1 MERMRQKQKIN
12 DGISITQGEIKKN
25 EAIDWEE
32 NDNLNKVT
40 KSCIRFTQKNFS
52 FEEYL
57 DDRAKKDAKF
67 VSLNEEVE
75 KPENDEANQNEQ
87 EEAGS
92 EFSFSED
99 GDTKESNGKFE
110 WNRKM
115 AQKFY
120 DTTKTEITT
129 RLINGALER
138 EQANVHS
145 QPVPENANMEI

>member
-1 MERMRQKQKIN
+1 
-12 DGISITQGEIKKN
+12 
-25 EAIDWEE
+25 
-32 NDNLNKVT
+32 
-40 KSCIRFTQKNFS
+40 
-52 FEEYL
+52 
-57 DDRAKKDAKF
+57 
-67 VSLNEEVE
+67 VE
-75 KPENDEANQNEQ
+75 KPENDEANQNGQ

-138 EQANVHS
+138 EQANIHS
-145 QPVPENANMEI
+145 QPMPENVNMEMQADEKMEENEDNQINSSIPIM